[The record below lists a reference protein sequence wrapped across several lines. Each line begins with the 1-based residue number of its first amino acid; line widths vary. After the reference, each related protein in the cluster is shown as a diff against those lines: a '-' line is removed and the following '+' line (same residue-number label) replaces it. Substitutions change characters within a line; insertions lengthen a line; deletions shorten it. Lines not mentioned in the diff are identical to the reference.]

1 MNVDEV
7 AMVVDLTRR
16 TGQDRAMS
24 TRWGMTVPLGGVPLA
39 DHAAVFAALTDA
51 GFTDLWSSEVAG
63 TDAFTPLVLAAA
75 WQPQARLGTAIT
87 PVFTRGPGLLA
98 QSAAAL
104 AEAAPGRF
112 QLGIGASSPV
122 VVLDW
127 NATDYTKPFA
137 RSRDMLRFLR
147 TALAGELVDQEYETF
162 AVRRFRLERPPATP
176 PQILLAALRPGMLH
190 LAAAE
195 ADGVILNWLAATD
208 VPQAL
213 AELSPARDAR
223 SSNATVSPQ
232 GDATA
237 KSQGSATAS
246 PQGAATASQQDRT
259 TAGEQGGEFDVV
271 ARIFVCPT
279 ADAAYARNVGRR
291 MIAAY
296 LTVPAYA
303 EFHRWLGREDVL
315 GPVWRAWAAGDRRGA
330 LAAIPDALV
339 DELIVHGEPEE
350 CRDHVLAYAKAGVTV
365 PVMALL
371 PTPELEASGPA
382 ALSALF
388 PRLAP

>member
-1 MNVDEV
+1 MP
-7 AMVVDLTRR
+7 
-16 TGQDRAMS
+16 

-63 TDAFTPLVLAAA
+63 TDAFTPLTLAAA
-75 WQPQARLGTAIT
+75 WQPRAHLGTAIA

-98 QSAAAL
+98 MTAAAL

-122 VVLDW
+122 IVDDW
-127 NATDYTKPFA
+127 NAAEFTDPFA

-147 TALAGELVDQEYETF
+147 AALAGELVDREFGTF
-162 AVRRFRLERPPATP
+162 TVRRFRLERPPAAP
-176 PQILLAALRPGMLH
+176 PPVLLAALRPGMLR

-195 ADGVILNWLAATD
+195 ADGVILNWLAPAD
-208 VPQAL
+208 VPRTL
-213 AELSPARDAR
+213 AEVKPANPD
-223 SSNATVSPQ
+223 
-232 GDATA
+232 
-237 KSQGSATAS
+237 
-246 PQGAATASQQDRT
+246 
-259 TAGEQGGEFDVV
+259 FDVV

-279 ADAAYARNVGRR
+279 ADAAYARTVGRR
-291 MIAAY
+291 MITAY

-303 EFHRWLGREDVL
+303 EFHRWLGREPVL
-315 GPVWRAWAAGDRRGA
+315 GPVWQAWAAGDRRGA

-339 DELIVHGEPEE
+339 DELIVHGEPER
-350 CRDHVLAYAKAGVTV
+350 CREQVEAYAKAGVAV

-371 PTPELEASGPA
+371 PTPELEQGGAK
-382 ALSALF
+382 ALSALL
-388 PRLAP
+388 PRLGR